1 LKKSAAFM
9 KFQIGDRVLVL
20 HSNEE
25 GEVVDIINNKMVMV
39 DVRGVKF
46 PAYIDQLDFPY
57 FKMFT
62 EKKAAQQKGKTYV
75 DQLKKEKPNPVAKQV
90 VDGVW
95 LMFLPTF
102 EMDEFGD
109 DIVESFKLHL
119 LNHTALDYEFTYKEM
134 FFKKAEFQLTNKVYG
149 FKDFYLHD
157 MPFEDLND
165 SPTFSFDFVL
175 VTPDKNK
182 ADHYES
188 FVKIK
193 PKQLFDKI
201 QEIKEKGEPSFS
213 YLLFDEYPD
222 RPAEV
227 ETDIGILANAGYKVI
242 DAKEARKHLE
252 PARSVLDLHIEK
264 LTDDWQNMSPIEKL
278 AVQLRTFEKYI
289 DLAIAHHLSSMI
301 VIHGIGSGK
310 LKDEIHELLKYR
322 RDVKSFINQYDPRF
336 GYGATE
342 VYFK

>member
-1 LKKSAAFM
+1 M
-9 KFQIGDRVLVL
+9 KFQIGDKVLVL

-57 FKMFT
+57 FKRFT
-62 EKKAAQQKGKTYV
+62 ENKGVQKKQKTYV
-75 DQLKKEKPNPVAKQV
+75 DQLKREKSQPPSKQV
-90 VDGVW
+90 ADGVW
-95 LMFLPTF
+95 LMFLPKF

-109 DIVESFKLHL
+109 DVVETFKLHL
-119 LNHTALDYEFTYKEM
+119 VNHTHHGYEFAYKQS
-134 FFKKAEFQLTNKVYG
+134 FFGNAEFDLTNKVYS

-157 MPFEDLND
+157 VPFEDLND
-165 SPTFSFDFVL
+165 NPTFSFDFVL
-175 VTPDKNK
+175 LSPEKNK

-188 FVKIK
+188 SIKLK
-193 PKQLFDKI
+193 PKQLFEKI
-201 QEIKEKGEPSFS
+201 QELKEKGDPSFS

-222 RPAEV
+222 KPIEPDM
-227 ETDIGILANAGYKVI
+227 DIGILSHAGYKVV
-242 DAKEARKHLE
+242 DAKQARQHLE

-264 LTDDWQNMSPIEKL
+264 LVDDWQRMDSLEKL
-278 AVQLRTFEKYI
+278 SLQLHTFEKYL
-289 DLAIAHHLSSMI
+289 DLAVAHHLPSMI

-310 LKDEIHELLKYR
+310 LKDEIHEALKYR

-342 VYFK
+342 IYFK

>member
-1 LKKSAAFM
+1 M
-9 KFQIGDRVLVL
+9 KFQIGDKVLVL

-57 FKMFT
+57 FKRFS
-62 EKKAAQQKGKTYV
+62 EKKIIQPSKQKKYV
-75 DQLKKEKPNPVAKQV
+75 DQLKSEKDSGQSKKV

-95 LMFLPTF
+95 LMFLPKF

-109 DIVESFKLHL
+109 DVVESFKLHL
-119 LNHTALDYEFTYKEM
+119 LNHTDHGYEFTYRQY
-134 FFKKAEFQLTNKVYG
+134 FFGKSEFELSNKIYG

-157 MPFEDLND
+157 VPFEDLND
-165 SPTFSFDFVL
+165 SPTFSFDFTL
-175 VTPDKNK
+175 LTPDKKK
-182 ADHYES
+182 AEHYEAS
-188 FVKIK
+188 VRIK

-222 RPAEV
+222 RAYEEELEV
-227 ETDIGILANAGYKVI
+227 SVLTQAGYRVV
-242 DAKEARKHLE
+242 DAKQAKQHLE

-264 LTDDWQNMSPIEKL
+264 LVDDWQQMSPLEKL
-278 AVQLRTFEKYI
+278 TIQLRTFEKYL
-289 DLAIAHHLSSMI
+289 DLAIAHHLPSMI
-301 VIHGIGSGK
+301 VIHGIGTGK
-310 LKDEIHELLKYR
+310 LKEEIHELLKYR
-322 RDVKSFINQYDPRF
+322 RDVKSFVNQYDPRF

-342 VYFK
+342 VFFK